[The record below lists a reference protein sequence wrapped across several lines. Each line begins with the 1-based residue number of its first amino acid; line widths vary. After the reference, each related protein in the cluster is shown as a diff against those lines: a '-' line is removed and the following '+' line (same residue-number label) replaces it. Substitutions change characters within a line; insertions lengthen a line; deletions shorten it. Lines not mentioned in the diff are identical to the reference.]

1 MCRTKTATLIYTPTP
16 QSNPNLLLM
25 GADNSLFWPQPDP
38 NDPSVYPTIG
48 ACRAYFELESAAQAP
63 DRIILNFNN
72 NAPAITTDVENVRG
86 QMEDVRCEKVLRD
99 GVLYILRDGI
109 VYDVLGRKISNH

>member
-1 MCRTKTATLIYTPTP
+1 MR
-16 QSNPNLLLM
+16 
-25 GADNSLFWPQPDP
+25 
-38 NDPSVYPTIG
+38 PSWRENRVEI
-48 ACRAYFELESAAQAP
+48 
-63 DRIILNFNN
+63 D
-72 NAPAITTDVENVRG
+72 NAPAITTDVEIVGG

>member
-1 MCRTKTATLIYTPTP
+1 
-16 QSNPNLLLM
+16 
-25 GADNSLFWPQPDP
+25 
-38 NDPSVYPTIG
+38 
-48 ACRAYFELESAAQAP
+48 LESAAQAP